1 MFTDIDVVLRRNYM
15 ISRFP
20 EKKNPWDKPPKDFK
34 KIDAFD
40 AADAVLKIR
49 RSLHLTHLTHL
60 TQATQLTHLMHMNDL
75 MTSINAAWKT
85 FIPA

>member
-20 EKKNPWDKPPKDFK
+20 EKRNPSDKPPKDFK
-34 KIDAFD
+34 KIDAVD

-49 RSLHLTHLTHL
+49 RSLHLTHL